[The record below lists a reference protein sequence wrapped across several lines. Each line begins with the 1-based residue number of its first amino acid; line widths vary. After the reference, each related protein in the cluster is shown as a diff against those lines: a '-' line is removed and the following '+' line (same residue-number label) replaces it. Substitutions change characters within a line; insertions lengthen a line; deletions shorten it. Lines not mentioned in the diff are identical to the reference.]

1 MKKGWLFL
9 GGLGLGAGLMYVLDP
24 EQSRYRRVRRFQ
36 TLNPYWHRLAM
47 LRNRASR
54 DVGGRTRRLLTEA
67 RGRLGNLEIPQ
78 RRFSPPP
85 RQSGTSFSMFLLGCV
100 GLSTALVYFLDPAQ
114 GKRRRALVRDKGTS
128 YWRQTNRAIGSTS
141 RHVGNRARGFV
152 TETRARLQ
160 HEEIPED
167 GVLVARVR
175 SEMGH
180 VLTNPG
186 AIGVTAAHGRVSLS
200 GPVPADEVNPLLK
213 TVGSIRGVTDVVNQL
228 EAHDKTEH
236 ISGLQGKNN

>member
-1 MKKGWLFL
+1 MKKEWLFL
-9 GGLGLGAGLMYVLDP
+9 GGIGLGAGLMYVLDP
-24 EQSRYRRVRRFQ
+24 EQRRSHRIRPFQ
-36 TLNPYWHRLAM
+36 TLNPHWHRLAM
-47 LRNRASR
+47 LRNRTSR

-78 RRFSPPP
+78 RRFSQSP
-85 RQSGTSFSMFLLGCV
+85 RRSGTSFSMFLLGCV
-100 GLSTALVYFLDPAQ
+100 GLGTALVYFLDPAQ
-114 GKRRRALVRDKGTS
+114 GKRRRDLVRDKGTS
-128 YWRQTNRAIGSTS
+128 YWRQTNRAIGGAS

-152 TETRARLQ
+152 METRARLR

-186 AIGVTAAHGRVSLS
+186 AIGVTAVHGRVSLS
-200 GPVPADEVNPLLK
+200 GPVPADEVNQLLK
-213 TVGSIRGVTDVVNQL
+213 TVGSIRGVIDLVNQL
-228 EAHDKTEH
+228 EVHDKTEH